1 MIVEPMRNQY
11 RLIGNPLSF
20 FAAQQLGLKSA
31 PAETGTKEE
40 IQVRNSFEQK
50 DSRMEQPTG
59 RRWRSDSIYFDQSN
73 DSI

>member
-20 FAAQQLGLKSA
+20 FAAQQLELKSA

-50 DSRMEQPTG
+50 ELSYGATNRQTLEK
-59 RRWRSDSIYFDQSN
+59 
-73 DSI
+73 